1 MHDGRLGAPASLL
14 ARVTSYSNYIVW
26 LLSHIVIYFW
36 MAVVM
41 MIFDTLF
48 WNYVS
53 LHDAQN

>member
-48 WNYVS
+48 
-53 LHDAQN
+53 